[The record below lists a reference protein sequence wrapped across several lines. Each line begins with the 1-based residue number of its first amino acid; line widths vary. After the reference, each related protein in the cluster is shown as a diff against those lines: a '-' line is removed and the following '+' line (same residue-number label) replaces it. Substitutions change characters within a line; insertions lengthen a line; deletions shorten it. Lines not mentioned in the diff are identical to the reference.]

1 MASQVQVGESRTNV
15 RNDWRRYAAVKLS
28 TEYDSEGAV
37 FVNKLSARMLNGLAK
52 LTGSVQREPG
62 GDFRYPLF
70 GVVTKYLSV
79 LYDHEDKN
87 ALVTVSADIGRNLQV
102 KYLRDVKAQQGE
114 VKLLGQ
120 TSNMKYKT
128 QLAYDIP
135 PSTTFPKAVITFP
148 VGELRVEEETREE
161 DQVLAFS
168 GFLGGSLL
176 NGQVVGSYSEETAT
190 LKYTFK
196 DEELTLVPSVSWPSL
211 SPTLAFKRQ
220 FGPRNKLS
228 YSHNFE
234 TTTWST
240 VYKHKPNED
249 FKLKLGYDSAVRL
262 YWGSLWVGKED
273 LGAKAAPRKCKLQV
287 MLQVQQ
293 DDVKSGALLFRIKK
307 RWDL

>member
-1 MASQVQVGESRTNV
+1 MASQLQVGESRTNV

-52 LTGSVQREPG
+52 LTGSVQREPA

-135 PSTTFPKAVITFP
+135 PSTTFVSLATAPWPNLCHLSSIPPSALF
-148 VGELRVEEETREE
+148 
-161 DQVLAFS
+161 QALAFS
-168 GFLGGSLL
+168 FSHVEKKIVFQL
-176 NGQVVGSYSEETAT
+176 
-190 LKYTFK
+190 
-196 DEELTLVPSVSWPSL
+196 PS
-211 SPTLAFKRQ
+211 
-220 FGPRNKLS
+220 N
-228 YSHNFE
+228 
-234 TTTWST
+234 
-240 VYKHKPNED
+240 
-249 FKLKLGYDSAVRL
+249 
-262 YWGSLWVGKED
+262 
-273 LGAKAAPRKCKLQV
+273 
-287 MLQVQQ
+287 
-293 DDVKSGALLFRIKK
+293 
-307 RWDL
+307 